1 MSDKKIPADPQQPVG
16 PTDDPEDVEGHSMWL
31 NPGSSYDLAKSRSKE
46 IERQAREHQR
56 QKEARAKGK

>member
-1 MSDKKIPADPQQPVG
+1 
-16 PTDDPEDVEGHSMWL
+16 MWL
-31 NPGSSYDLAKSRSKE
+31 NPGSSYDLSKARSKD

>member
-1 MSDKKIPADPQQPVG
+1 MSDEKIPADPQQPVG
-16 PTDDPEDVEGHSMWL
+16 STDDPDDTEGQSMWIS
-31 NPGSSYDLAKSRSKE
+31 PGASYDMAKSRSKE